1 MNLAQSF
8 EPVWQPE
15 CRVLVLGSSP
25 GVASLQAQRYYA
37 HPRNA
42 FWPIMGRLFGFDPG
56 LEYDQRLECL
66 KAAGVALWD
75 VAHLCERPGSL
86 DANIR
91 QHSVEPNDIDWLVR
105 QLPDLQLIVF
115 NGGTAERLYK
125 RHFKSQHA
133 VQRLLMPSTSPAH
146 AALSLEQKAE
156 RWQTLLPFLHIHGP
170 ESMA

>member
-8 EPVWQPE
+8 EPVWQSE

-42 FWPIMGRLFGFDPG
+42 FWPIMGRLLGFDPG
-56 LEYDQRLECL
+56 LEYDRRLEYL
-66 KAAGVALWD
+66 TAAGVALWD

-91 QHSVEPNDIDWLVR
+91 QQSVEPNDIDWLVQ
-105 QLPDLQLIVF
+105 QLPQLQAILF

-125 RHFKSQHA
+125 RLIKP
-133 VQRLLMPSTSPAH
+133 QRDVDLRLMPSTSPAH
-146 AALSLEQKAE
+146 AALSLEQKYQ
-156 RWQTLLPFLHIHGP
+156 RWQLLSTYLTAG
-170 ESMA
+170 